1 MKTSE
6 SLRHISSVF
15 RAYFGISVAVQVQYQ
30 AATFIW
36 LIGSVLEPLIY
47 LVVWTLVARL
57 QGGSVG
63 GITTHGFAA
72 YYIALMLLNH
82 WTFTWIM
89 WEYELLIRDGTLA
102 RRLMRPV
109 HPVVNDV
116 ADNVAYK
123 VLASTALIPAAVLMI
138 LFFEPHFGITG
149 GSLVAFLPAFLMAFA
164 LRFTL
169 EWTLALAAFWTT
181 RTSALNQ
188 VYYGLMMFLS
198 GRVAP
203 LELLPGFVRTAAN
216 LLPFRWMIS
225 FPLDVL
231 LGKSSAPEVLRG
243 YLVQAGWIVVCLAA
257 SRLVWRSGVRQFSAV
272 GS

>member
-1 MKTSE
+1 MRTSE
-6 SLRHISSVF
+6 ALRHVSTVF
-15 RAYFGISVAVQVQYQ
+15 RAYFGISVAIQVQYQ

-57 QGGSVG
+57 EGGAVG
-63 GITTHGFAA
+63 GVTTQGFAA
-72 YYIALMLLNH
+72 YYIALMLVNH
-82 WTFTWIM
+82 WTFTWVM
-89 WEYELLIRDGTLA
+89 YEYELLIRDGTLA
-102 RRLMRPV
+102 RRLIRPM
-109 HPVVNDV
+109 HPVVSDV

-123 VLASTALIPAAVLMI
+123 VLASTALIPAAALMI
-138 LFFEPHFGITG
+138 LFFQPRFGI
-149 GSLVAFLPAFLMAFA
+149 SAASFAAFLPAFLMAFA

-181 RTSALNQ
+181 RTSALNS

-203 LELLPGFVRTAAN
+203 LEMLPGVLRNAAN

-231 LGKSSAPEVLRG
+231 LRKATGPEVLRG
-243 YLVQAGWIVVCLAA
+243 YLIQAGWIVACAAA
-257 SRLVWRSGVRQFSAV
+257 SKLAWRSGVRQFSAV